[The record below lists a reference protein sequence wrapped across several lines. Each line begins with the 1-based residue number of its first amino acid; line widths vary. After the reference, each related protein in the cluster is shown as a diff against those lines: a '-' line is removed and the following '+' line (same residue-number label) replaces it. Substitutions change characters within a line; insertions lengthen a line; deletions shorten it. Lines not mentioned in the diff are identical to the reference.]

1 MIRVRICTNRW
12 RCHSSCRRS
21 RFSGPGT
28 QICGKLFSRNSRSS
42 SRASSRSNFCFFTR
56 LALISAGSPIH
67 SAKPNSA
74 SSRSN
79 QRECSFHPYPHIK
92 SSLLQVSIE
101 FLCLSITV
109 VQFLFTT
116 LTGLFHKKCNR
127 LKARVVIYAYQH
139 HVRLLP
145 SEPMVVMQP
154 KCTVEGADIV
164 MQSCTG

>member
-1 MIRVRICTNRW
+1 M
-12 RCHSSCRRS
+12 
-21 RFSGPGT
+21 SGS
-28 QICGKLFSRNSRSS
+28 LH
-42 SRASSRSNFCFFTR
+42 A
-56 LALISAGSPIH
+56 
-67 SAKPNSA
+67 
-74 SSRSN
+74 
-79 QRECSFHPYPHIK
+79 YPHADY
-92 SSLLQVSIE
+92 SLLQVSIE

-116 LTGLFHKKCNR
+116 LTCLFHKKGNR

-164 MQSCTG
+164 MQSKRWATSPR